1 MEHINLIDACF
12 QTDLWM
18 EKVDQLGK
26 NQKNDEN
33 NEWWMLDEE
42 RNCHG
47 IFIGQK
53 SGSFATEY

>member
-1 MEHINLIDACF
+1 MHASKLIYG
-12 QTDLWM
+12 WKGGP
-18 EKVDQLGK
+18 EYKK
-26 NQKNDEN
+26 QKNDVN

-53 SGSFATEY
+53 VEVLLLSTKF